1 MQFSPE
7 FIEQLKTLVPLADL
21 VSKVTTLQHKGRT
34 MTGCCPFHKE
44 KTPSFYVY
52 PDEGSYHCYGCK
64 AHGDVISFI
73 QNTQGLDFQSS
84 IEFLAN
90 LAGVPIPLDS
100 SHGHD
105 DNTPSTDQK
114 KRLLDLMEAT
124 AQFFEKALWSNI
136 GSSVRRYLID
146 RSLTQETLR
155 EFRLG
160 FAPGGESL
168 TKHLLALGFTHEEML
183 ALRITG
189 ESQTDGHRYEFFR
202 NRLMFPICDRQGR
215 VIAFGGRTLSHN
227 KSDPKY
233 INSSESP
240 IYHKGHVL
248 YAYHHVQ
255 KHLKDTP
262 KIIVCEGYMDV
273 IALHQSGFRGAVAP
287 LGTALTENQLQL
299 LWRMNSEPLLCFDG
313 DQAGQK
319 AAESAVKRAVP
330 ILKPGKTLGLVYLPQ
345 GEDPDSLITSGKKNV
360 FATLLK
366 SPEQIQDFLWRQA
379 VSLYG
384 SKGPHQ
390 QAQLEKYLVD
400 LAQKIQDPTSSNK
413 FKAFFKSQCFELFR
427 SFKPVKGKESPGNTL
442 APQKVL
448 PPLNA
453 GLLQEDLILATYLRH
468 PWVMENNIDDMMAL
482 EFHNQRY
489 NDLKNTIISYVNDGK
504 TLDIGSMHHHLYN
517 AGFADLVDRLLDP
530 KLLIHGAF
538 LKPMASEEDV
548 LKGLRHL
555 IEMFQTLQM
564 KRMETQ
570 TLKEQLKNQF
580 TVESW
585 NRMKAIHKDMHKDLL
600 IDS

>member
-7 FIEQLKTLVPLADL
+7 FIDQLKTLIPLADL
-21 VSKVTTLQHKGRT
+21 VSKVTPLQQKGRT

-64 AHGDVISFI
+64 AHGDIISFV
-73 QNTQGLDFQSS
+73 QNTQGLDFQAT

-90 LAGVPIPLDS
+90 LAGIPIPQEQQ
-100 SHGHD
+100 GRGE
-105 DNTPSTDQK
+105 NTVPTDQK
-114 KRLLDLMEAT
+114 NRLLNLMEAT
-124 AQFFEKALWSNI
+124 AQFYEKTLWSNA
-136 GSSVRRYLID
+136 GSSVRRYLTD
-146 RSLTQETLR
+146 RTLTPETLR

-160 FAPGGESL
+160 YAPGGDAL
-168 TKHLLALGFTHEEML
+168 TKHLLAQGFTHGEML
-183 ALRITG
+183 TLRIIG

-202 NRLMFPICDRQGR
+202 NRLMFPICDRQGH

-227 KSDPKY
+227 KNDPKY

-255 KHLKDTP
+255 KYLKESP
-262 KIIVCEGYMDV
+262 QIIVCEGYMDV
-273 IALHQSGFRGAVAP
+273 IALHQAGFKGAVAP

-299 LWRMNSEPLLCFDG
+299 LWRITNEPLLCFDG

-345 GEDPDSLITSGKKNV
+345 GEDPDSLMTSGKKDV
-360 FATLLK
+360 FQKILK
-366 SPEQIQDFLWRQA
+366 APEQIQDFLWRQA
-379 VSLYG
+379 VGLYG

-390 QAQLEKYLVD
+390 QAQLEKYLMD
-400 LAQKIQDPTSSNK
+400 LAQQIQDPTSSNK
-413 FKAFFKSQCFELFR
+413 FKSFFKSQCFDLFR
-427 SFKPVKGKESPGNTL
+427 TFKPNKGKESPAKVL
-442 APQKVL
+442 APQKGL
-448 PPLNA
+448 PPMNA
-453 GLLQEDLILATYLRH
+453 GMLQEDLILATYLHH
-468 PWVMENNIDDMMAL
+468 PWIMENNLDDLMAL
-482 EFHNQRY
+482 EFRNPRH

-517 AGFADLVDRLLDP
+517 EGFTDLVDRLLDS
-530 KLLIHGAF
+530 KLFIHGAF
-538 LKPMASEEDV
+538 LKPKASQVEV
-548 LKGLRHL
+548 LRGLTHL
-555 IEMFQTLQM
+555 IDMFNSIQM
-564 KRMETQ
+564 KRNETLA
-570 TLKEQLKNQF
+570 LKEQLKNQF
-580 TVESW
+580 TSESW
-585 NRMKAIHKDMHKDLL
+585 DRMKAIHKDMRKDSE